1 MPHDLR
7 LWCEDCQT
15 GYDGDCVE
23 HGPLTQVADTEVST
37 RARRSIPHVLELK
50 EQPQQIGVFA
60 KETLSKRLQF
70 GPLQAERI
78 VLKSQ
83 KEQKVKKILES
94 FKIVYKVLG
103 GEQEEILL
111 DTCLEESS
119 NWMIFVRPAETK
131 AEQNLVAY
139 QYRGD
144 IYFATIK
151 KIPAQCELKIWFSK
165 DYAERMGQRILA
177 EEGVSW
183 QVRTRQRFRCRG
195 CEVVFS
201 STASLTNHRCSRTS
215 QTPKGEAS
223 TPRSR
228 RGRGKKGGAH
238 RQGLS
243 EIDPPTPSSSSTC
256 VESATETGVST
267 YQPIPSTSSGAKTSK
282 SDTQEIQRR
291 QVITTV
297 KEELG
302 SPASSTES
310 EETDVFIPVN
320 PITPERRTSPRTS
333 PRGRGAAYVC
343 DICQKVFHSPGKL
356 KQHSYSHTGERPFSC
371 THCTKAFSSRFKLER
386 HKLIHTTE
394 RQHQCPLCERSFHR
408 KDHLKNHI
416 QIHDPNKQFKCE
428 KPECGKEYNSYMSYR
443 KHCAVHAAE
452 EGDLECKI
460 CQKMFE
466 SKPDLI
472 YHLKVHVGSR
482 SVKSPS
488 EKKFQC
494 DHCDRRFFTRKDVK
508 RHLVVHTG
516 KRDFSCTICPQKFGR
531 KDHLV
536 RHIKKSH
543 GVADVS
549 RLEAL
554 EAGMVA
560 VPGSSGTHPT
570 AGLSPEIRLTSP
582 SPSTSSAQ
590 PHHHLQPP
598 MVLIHDPIPGTSGLA
613 IHHSVAGPSNLPV
626 AATDT
631 TTYMPPA
638 FQQEFRL
645 FENIKEDP
653 DLLEGFGS
661 GGDDL
666 SKMLGMYLPS
676 GSINI
681 PTASL
686 LEPPPASAT
695 RAESELGPL
704 IIRMSET
711 AEHKSTIGSG
721 SIINPLGGSPHLSRS
736 QGGGCRM
743 DEEALMSG
751 QIMAAAGPSR
761 LLPGPSLGPGTS
773 RIPVTAVSSADEHIP
788 AVGTPTTTTSATP
801 PPSTTSA
808 TTTTTSLLPQLP
820 GFDQAFP

>member
-1 MPHDLR
+1 ML
-7 LWCEDCQT
+7 
-15 GYDGDCVE
+15 VE
-23 HGPLTQVADTEVST
+23 ECD
-37 RARRSIPHVLELK
+37 
-50 EQPQQIGVFA
+50 
-60 KETLSKRLQF
+60 
-70 GPLQAERI
+70 
-78 VLKSQ
+78 
-83 KEQKVKKILES
+83 
-94 FKIVYKVLG
+94 
-103 GEQEEILL
+103 
-111 DTCLEESS
+111 
-119 NWMIFVRPAETK
+119 
-131 AEQNLVAY
+131 
-139 QYRGD
+139 
-144 IYFATIK
+144 
-151 KIPAQCELKIWFSK
+151 
-165 DYAERMGQRILA
+165 
-177 EEGVSW
+177 SW

-201 STASLTNHRCSRTS
+201 SAASLANHRCPRTS

-228 RGRGKKGGAH
+228 RSRGKKGGAH

-243 EIDPPTPSSSSTC
+243 QIAPATPSSSSTF
-256 VESATETGVST
+256 VVSSTGTEAST
-267 YQPIPSTSSGAKTSK
+267 YQPTASTSS
-282 SDTQEIQRR
+282 
-291 QVITTV
+291 V

-310 EETDVFIPVN
+310 EEADVLVPVN
-320 PITPERRTSPRTS
+320 PVTPERRTSPRTS

-371 THCTKAFSSRFKLER
+371 THCNKAFSSRFKLVR
-386 HKLIHTTE
+386 HQLIHTTE

-428 KPECGKEYNSYMSYR
+428 KAECGKEYNSYMSYR

-543 GVADVS
+543 GVADLS

-554 EAGMVA
+554 EAGMGA
-560 VPGSSGTHPT
+560 VPGPSGTQPS
-570 AGLSPEIRLTSP
+570 AGLSPESGLPSP
-582 SPSTSSAQ
+582 PPSTSRAHPQ
-590 PHHHLQPP
+590 HHFHPP
-598 MVLIHDPIPGTSGLA
+598 MVLLHDTIPGTSGLA
-613 IHHSVAGPSNLPV
+613 SHHSVPGPSNLPA
-626 AATDT
+626 AATD

-653 DLLEGFGS
+653 DLLEGLGS

-666 SKMLGMYLPS
+666 SKMLGMYFPS
-676 GSINI
+676 GSINL
-681 PTASL
+681 PTSSL
-686 LEPPPASAT
+686 LEPPPAAT
-695 RAESELGPL
+695 SRTEPELLPIL
-704 IIRMSET
+704 RMSE
-711 AEHKSTIGSG
+711 ASEHKSSEGSGAIIGSEA
-721 SIINPLGGSPHLSRS
+721 IVDPLESSPILSTAQGGSSLG
-736 QGGGCRM
+736 Q
-743 DEEALMSG
+743 EELMSG
-751 QIMAAAGPSR
+751 QILEASPSR
-761 LLPGPSLGPGTS
+761 LLPGPSLAPSSISVAT
-773 RIPVTAVSSADEHIP
+773 VSSVEATTT
-788 AVGTPTTTTSATP
+788 AAGTTTTSATI
-801 PPSTTSA
+801 PSTTSA
-808 TTTTTSLLPQLP
+808 TTTKTTTASILPQLP